1 MAAED
6 TQAAVAAPE
15 EDLLQENLTGA
26 SCGKGLDAVSGC
38 PDATPCGEGADTE
51 AGETP
56 GVGANEAAVASG
68 IAGATGTA
76 GGVSVGATDALG
88 AGEAAGEGSDAAEAR
103 QAEPT
108 PEERELAENNALA
121 DVFDDVRRQSSDSQL
136 VVPSRWV
143 ELGLVPGHMTSDEF
157 EMLVYEYLED
167 YRRDHKDEIAAEKA
181 ERARKASSIRSATR
195 AVGVPPKIPNRRL
208 KQIEEDEKAAAQKAA
223 RETSEA
229 GTATS
234 ASGADETT
242 TSAGEPAAPD
252 AAIALGGAAGDADA
266 SVALESSQVAAE
278 SASSVRAEAMDVF
291 APHASE
297 AASAAP
303 EVPADPSADS
313 SAAGDDPFAGL
324 KLPEGYKLVE
334 LEGEYV
340 LVPDEDAAP
349 VKKEI
354 HCEHIVTLVGQRSYY
369 LYDSD
374 LMTKS
379 YAHWA
384 FLAAE
389 DNPLA
394 TFVDCVRED
403 GRIYPR
409 PFAAEDLA
417 NPPFHM
423 SKSKVEDTWAELQ
436 KSGEYP
442 DIERCEASNGD
453 VYFFSTL
460 YMDRTLA
467 ESLAEY
473 RSVERLSNV

>member
-6 TQAAVAAPE
+6 TQVAVAAPE
-15 EDLLQENLTGA
+15 EDLSQENLTGA
-26 SCGKGLDAVSGC
+26 SCGKGPDAVSGC
-38 PDATPCGEGADTE
+38 PDVTPCGEGADTE

-56 GVGANEAAVASG
+56 GVGASEAAASSG
-68 IAGATGTA
+68 VAGAAGTA
-76 GGVSVGATDALG
+76 GGVSVGAPDATG
-88 AGEAAGEGSDAAEAR
+88 AGEAAGEGGDAAEAR

-223 RETSEA
+223 REVSET

-242 TSAGEPAAPD
+242 ASAGESAAPD
-252 AAIALGGAAGDADA
+252 AAITLGGA
-266 SVALESSQVAAE
+266 V
-278 SASSVRAEAMDVF
+278 EATT
-291 APHASE
+291 
-297 AASAAP
+297 
-303 EVPADPSADS
+303 PSGA
-313 SAAGDDPFAGL
+313 L

-354 HCEHIVTLVGQRSYY
+354 HCEHIVTLVGQHSYY

-374 LMTKS
+374 LMTKN

-394 TFVDCVRED
+394 TFVDCVRDD

>member
-1 MAAED
+1 MVAED
-6 TQAAVAAPE
+6 TRAAAAAPE
-15 EDLLQENLTGA
+15 EELLQGNLTEA
-26 SCGKGLDAVSGC
+26 ACGKGLDAAS
-38 PDATPCGEGADTE
+38 CGEGADAEASATPE
-51 AGETP
+51 AGASE
-56 GVGANEAAVASG
+56 VA
-68 IAGATGTA
+68 ATGTA
-76 GGVSVGATDALG
+76 GAVDSAASDDVLG
-88 AGEAAGEGSDAAEAR
+88 ETGEGDVPAAAPEADDSSEAQ

-143 ELGLVPGHMTSDEF
+143 DLGLIPGHMTSDEF

-181 ERARKASSIRSATR
+181 ERARKANSVRSATR

-208 KQIEEDEKAAAQKAA
+208 KQIEEDEKAAAEKAA
-223 RETSEA
+223 REASEA
-229 GTATS
+229 EAGKAGL
-234 ASGADETT
+234 ASGSAADK
-242 TSAGEPAAPD
+242 AAAPVAEVAPD
-252 AAIALGGAAGDADA
+252 QPADVATA
-266 SVALESSQVAAE
+266 SESSASSQVMAD
-278 SASSVRAEAMDVF
+278 SSVRADAMEAPV
-291 APHASE
+291 PHVSE
-297 AASAAP
+297 TASAAP
-303 EVPADPSADS
+303 EASAEPSTDAAAADD
-313 SAAGDDPFAGL
+313 GPFAGL

-354 HCEHIVTLVGQRSYY
+354 HCEHIVTLVGQHSYY

-389 DNPLA
+389 DNPMA

-417 NPPFHM
+417 NPPFRM
-423 SKSKVEDTWAELQ
+423 SASKVEDTWAELQ

>member
-6 TQAAVAAPE
+6 TQVAVAAPE
-15 EDLLQENLTGA
+15 EDLSQENLTGA
-26 SCGKGLDAVSGC
+26 SCGKGPDAVSGC

-51 AGETP
+51 AGKTP
-56 GVGANEAAVASG
+56 GVGA
-68 IAGATGTA
+68 
-76 GGVSVGATDALG
+76 TDASG
-88 AGEAAGEGSDAAEAR
+88 AGEAAGEGSDAAEAQ

-223 RETSEA
+223 RETSEVGA
-229 GTATS
+229 ATS

-242 TSAGEPAAPD
+242 ASAGESAAPD
-252 AAIALGGAAGDADA
+252 AAITLGGAVDAAAPSGALA
-266 SVALESSQVAAE
+266 SSEVAAE

-303 EVPADPSADS
+303 AEPSKDG
-313 SAAGDDPFAGL
+313 AASGDDPFADL

-354 HCEHIVTLVGQRSYY
+354 HCEHIVTLVGQHSYY

-403 GRIYPR
+403 GRVYPR

>member
-6 TQAAVAAPE
+6 TRAAVAAPE
-15 EDLLQENLTGA
+15 EELLQGNLTEA
-26 SCGKGLDAVSGC
+26 ACGKGLDAAS
-38 PDATPCGEGADTE
+38 CGEGADAEASATPE
-51 AGETP
+51 AGASE
-56 GVGANEAAVASG
+56 VAAA
-68 IAGATGTA
+68 GTA
-76 GGVSVGATDALG
+76 GAVDSAASDDVLG
-88 AGEAAGEGSDAAEAR
+88 ETGEGDVPAAAPEADDSSEAQ

-143 ELGLVPGHMTSDEF
+143 ELGLIPGHMTSDEF

-181 ERARKASSIRSATR
+181 ERARKANSVRSATR

-208 KQIEEDEKAAAQKAA
+208 KQIEEDEKAAAEKAA

-229 GTATS
+229 EVEKAASGEAVAPDGAS
-234 ASGADETT
+234 ASKQPADV
-242 TSAGEPAAPD
+242 
-252 AAIALGGAAGDADA
+252 ADA
-266 SVALESSQVAAE
+266 SVALESSPVE
-278 SASSVRAEAMDVF
+278 VDSSSSARSDAMEAP
-291 APHASE
+291 APHVSE
-297 AASAAP
+297 TASAAP
-303 EVPADPSADS
+303 EASAEPSTDAAAADD
-313 SAAGDDPFAGL
+313 GPFAGL

-354 HCEHIVTLVGQRSYY
+354 HCEHIVTLVGQHSYY

-389 DNPLA
+389 DNPMA

-403 GRIYPR
+403 GRVYPR

-417 NPPFHM
+417 NPPFRM
-423 SKSKVEDTWAELQ
+423 SASKVEDTWAELQ

>member
-15 EDLLQENLTGA
+15 EDLSQENLTGA
-26 SCGKGLDAVSGC
+26 SCGKGPDAVSGC

-51 AGETP
+51 AGKTP
-56 GVGANEAAVASG
+56 GVGATEAAVASG
-68 IAGATGTA
+68 VAGAAGTA
-76 GGVSVGATDALG
+76 GGVSVGAPDATG
-88 AGEAAGEGSDAAEAR
+88 AGEAAGEGSDAAEAQ

-143 ELGLVPGHMTSDEF
+143 ELGLVPGHMASDEF

-181 ERARKASSIRSATR
+181 ERARKANSVRSATR
-195 AVGVPPKIPNRRL
+195 AVGIPPKIPNRRL

-223 RETSEA
+223 REASEA
-229 GTATS
+229 EAGKAVAGDDAKVASGEAVASDGAS
-234 ASGADETT
+234 ASRQPADVV
-242 TSAGEPAAPD
+242 
-252 AAIALGGAAGDADA
+252 DA
-266 SVALESSQVAAE
+266 SVALESSQVAVDSGP
-278 SASSVRAEAMDVF
+278 SARSDAMEAPT
-291 APHASE
+291 PHVSE
-297 AASAAP
+297 TASAAP

-313 SAAGDDPFAGL
+313 SAADDGPFADL

-354 HCEHIVTLVGQRSYY
+354 HCEHIVTLVGQHSYY

>member
-26 SCGKGLDAVSGC
+26 SCGKGPDAVSSC

-56 GVGANEAAVASG
+56 GVGASEAAASSG

-76 GGVSVGATDALG
+76 GGVSVGVTDASG

-208 KQIEEDEKAAAQKAA
+208 KQIEEDEKVAAQKAA
-223 RETSEA
+223 REASEVGA
-229 GTATS
+229 ATS
-234 ASGADETT
+234 ASGADEMTA
-242 TSAGEPAAPD
+242 SAGESAVPD
-252 AAIALGGAAGDADA
+252 ATIALGGAVDAVAPSGALA
-266 SVALESSQVAAE
+266 SSEVAAE

-354 HCEHIVTLVGQRSYY
+354 HCEHIVTLVGQHSYY

-403 GRIYPR
+403 GRVYPR

>member
-6 TQAAVAAPE
+6 TQAAVAALE
-15 EDLLQENLTGA
+15 EDLSQENLTGA
-26 SCGKGLDAVSGC
+26 SCGKGPDAVSGC

-56 GVGANEAAVASG
+56 GVGASEAAASSG
-68 IAGATGTA
+68 IAGATGIA
-76 GGVSVGATDALG
+76 GGVSVGAPDASG

-208 KQIEEDEKAAAQKAA
+208 KQIEEDEKVAAQKAA
-223 RETSEA
+223 REASEVGA
-229 GTATS
+229 ATS
-234 ASGADETT
+234 ASGADEMTA
-242 TSAGEPAAPD
+242 SAGESAVPD
-252 AAIALGGAAGDADA
+252 ATIALGGAVDAVAPSGALA
-266 SVALESSQVAAE
+266 SSEVAAE

-291 APHASE
+291 VPHASE

-354 HCEHIVTLVGQRSYY
+354 HCEHIVTLVGQHSYY

>member
-1 MAAED
+1 MVAED
-6 TQAAVAAPE
+6 TRAAAAAPE
-15 EDLLQENLTGA
+15 EELLQGNLTEA
-26 SCGKGLDAVSGC
+26 ACGKGLDAAS
-38 PDATPCGEGADTE
+38 CGEGADAEASATPE
-51 AGETP
+51 AGASE
-56 GVGANEAAVASG
+56 VA
-68 IAGATGTA
+68 ATGTA
-76 GGVSVGATDALG
+76 GAVDSAASDDVP
-88 AGEAAGEGSDAAEAR
+88 GETGEGDVPAAAPEADDSSEAQ

-143 ELGLVPGHMTSDEF
+143 DLGLVPGHMTSDEF

-181 ERARKASSIRSATR
+181 ERARKANSVRSATR

-208 KQIEEDEKAAAQKAA
+208 KQIEEDEKAAAEKAA
-223 RETSEA
+223 REASEA
-229 GTATS
+229 EAGKAGL
-234 ASGADETT
+234 ASGSAADK
-242 TSAGEPAAPD
+242 AAAPVAEVAPD
-252 AAIALGGAAGDADA
+252 QPADVATA
-266 SVALESSQVAAE
+266 SESSASSQVMAD
-278 SASSVRAEAMDVF
+278 SSVRADAMEAPV
-291 APHASE
+291 PHVSE
-297 AASAAP
+297 TASAAP
-303 EVPADPSADS
+303 EASAEPSTDAAAADD
-313 SAAGDDPFAGL
+313 GPFAGL

-354 HCEHIVTLVGQRSYY
+354 HCEHIVTLVGQHSYY

-389 DNPLA
+389 DNPMA

-417 NPPFHM
+417 NPPFRM
-423 SKSKVEDTWAELQ
+423 SASKVEDTWAELQ

>member
-1 MAAED
+1 MAVED
-6 TQAAVAAPE
+6 TQAAAAAPE
-15 EDLLQENLTGA
+15 EGLSLDDSTETA
-26 SCGKGLDAVSGC
+26 YGKG
-38 PDATPCGEGADTE
+38 PDAAPCGEGADTE
-51 AGETP
+51 
-56 GVGANEAAVASG
+56 VGASAVDSAASD
-68 IAGATGTA
+68 
-76 GGVSVGATDALG
+76 DAP
-88 AGEAAGEGSDAAEAR
+88 DAASEADDASEAQ

-143 ELGLVPGHMTSDEF
+143 DLGLVPGHMTSDEF

-181 ERARKASSIRSATR
+181 ERARKANSVRSATR

-208 KQIEEDEKAAAQKAA
+208 KQIEEDEKAAAEKAA
-223 RETSEA
+223 CEASEDEA
-229 GTATS
+229 GKAALTS
-234 ASGADETT
+234 G
-242 TSAGEPAAPD
+242 SAAGGSAAPD
-252 AAIALGGAAGDADA
+252 AAVAPDQLADVATA
-266 SVALESSQVAAE
+266 SESSASSQVTADS
-278 SASSVRAEAMDVF
+278 SAQTDAMEAP
-291 APHASE
+291 APHVSE
-297 AASAAP
+297 TASAAP

-313 SAAGDDPFAGL
+313 SAADDGPFAGL

-354 HCEHIVTLVGQRSYY
+354 HCEHIVTLVGQHSYY

-389 DNPLA
+389 DNPMA

-403 GRIYPR
+403 GRVYPR

-417 NPPFHM
+417 NPPFRM
-423 SKSKVEDTWAELQ
+423 SASKVEDTWAELQ

>member
-15 EDLLQENLTGA
+15 EDLSRENLTGA
-26 SCGKGLDAVSGC
+26 SCGKGPDAVSGC

-51 AGETP
+51 AGKTP
-56 GVGANEAAVASG
+56 GAGANEAAAASG
-68 IAGATGTA
+68 VAGAAGIA
-76 GGVSVGATDALG
+76 GGVSVGAPDASG
-88 AGEAAGEGSDAAEAR
+88 AGEAAGEGSDAAEAQ

-208 KQIEEDEKAAAQKAA
+208 KQIEEDEKAAAEKAA

-242 TSAGEPAAPD
+242 ASAGESAVPD
-252 AAIALGGAAGDADA
+252 AAITLGGAVDATAPSGALA
-266 SVALESSQVAAE
+266 SSEVAAE

-297 AASAAP
+297 ATSAAP

-354 HCEHIVTLVGQRSYY
+354 HCEHIVTLVGQHSYY

-453 VYFFSTL
+453 VYFFSAL

>member
-15 EDLLQENLTGA
+15 EDFSQENLTGA
-26 SCGKGLDAVSGC
+26 SCGKA

-56 GVGANEAAVASG
+56 GVGASEAAASSG

-76 GGVSVGATDALG
+76 GGVSVGAPDASG
-88 AGEAAGEGSDAAEAR
+88 AGEAAGEGSDAAEAQ

-223 RETSEA
+223 RETSEVGA
-229 GTATS
+229 ATS
-234 ASGADETT
+234 ASGADEMTA
-242 TSAGEPAAPD
+242 SAGESAVPD
-252 AAIALGGAAGDADA
+252 ATIALGGAVDAVAPSGALA
-266 SVALESSQVAAE
+266 SSEVAAE

-354 HCEHIVTLVGQRSYY
+354 HCEHIVTLVGQHSYY

-403 GRIYPR
+403 GRVYPR

>member
-76 GGVSVGATDALG
+76 GGVSVGVTDASG
-88 AGEAAGEGSDAAEAR
+88 AGEAAGEGSDAAEAQ

-208 KQIEEDEKAAAQKAA
+208 KQIEEDEKAAAQKVA
-223 RETSEA
+223 RETSEVGA
-229 GTATS
+229 ATS
-234 ASGADETT
+234 TSGADEMTA
-242 TSAGEPAAPD
+242 SAGESAVPD
-252 AAIALGGAAGDADA
+252 ATIALGGAVDAVAPSGALA
-266 SVALESSQVAAE
+266 SSEVAAE

-297 AASAAP
+297 AASAAS

-354 HCEHIVTLVGQRSYY
+354 HCEHIVTLVGQHSYY

>member
-6 TQAAVAAPE
+6 TQVAVAAPE
-15 EDLLQENLTGA
+15 ENLSQENLTGA
-26 SCGKGLDAVSGC
+26 SCGKGPDAVSGC

-56 GVGANEAAVASG
+56 GVGAPDAS
-68 IAGATGTA
+68 
-76 GGVSVGATDALG
+76 G

-223 RETSEA
+223 REASET

-234 ASGADETT
+234 ASGADEATA
-242 TSAGEPAAPD
+242 SAGESAAPD
-252 AAIALGGAAGDADA
+252 AAIALGGAVDAVAPSGVLA
-266 SVALESSQVAAE
+266 SSEVAAE

-303 EVPADPSADS
+303 VEPSKDG
-313 SAAGDDPFAGL
+313 AASGDDPFADL

-354 HCEHIVTLVGQRSYY
+354 HCEHIVTLVGQHSYY

-403 GRIYPR
+403 GRVYPR

-473 RSVERLSNV
+473 RSVERLSTV

>member
-6 TQAAVAAPE
+6 TQVAVAAPE
-15 EDLLQENLTGA
+15 EDLSQENLTGA
-26 SCGKGLDAVSGC
+26 SCGKAPDAVSGC

-51 AGETP
+51 AGKTP
-56 GVGANEAAVASG
+56 GVGANEAAAASG
-68 IAGATGTA
+68 VA
-76 GGVSVGATDALG
+76 D
-88 AGEAAGEGSDAAEAR
+88 AAGEGSDAAEAR

-208 KQIEEDEKAAAQKAA
+208 KQIEEDEKATAQKAA
-223 RETSEA
+223 REASEA

-234 ASGADETT
+234 ASGADETMA
-242 TSAGEPAAPD
+242 SAGESAAPD
-252 AAIALGGAAGDADA
+252 AAITLGGAVDAAA
-266 SVALESSQVAAE
+266 SSGALASSEVAAE
-278 SASSVRAEAMDVF
+278 SDSSVRAEAMDTF

-303 EVPADPSADS
+303 AELSKDG
-313 SAAGDDPFAGL
+313 AASGDDPFAGL

-354 HCEHIVTLVGQRSYY
+354 HCEHIVTLVGQHSYY

>member
-1 MAAED
+1 MAVED
-6 TQAAVAAPE
+6 TQAAAAAPE
-15 EDLLQENLTGA
+15 EGLSQGILTEA
-26 SCGKGLDAVSGC
+26 ACDKGLDAAS
-38 PDATPCGEGADTE
+38 CGEGSDAEASATPEADASE
-51 AGETP
+51 
-56 GVGANEAAVASG
+56 VA
-68 IAGATGTA
+68 ATGTA
-76 GGVSVGATDALG
+76 GAVDLAASGDVLG
-88 AGEAAGEGSDAAEAR
+88 ETGEGDVPAAAPEADDSSEAQ

-143 ELGLVPGHMTSDEF
+143 ELGLIPGHMTSDEF

-208 KQIEEDEKAAAQKAA
+208 KQIEEDEKAAAEKAA
-223 RETSEA
+223 REASEA
-229 GTATS
+229 EAGKAGL
-234 ASGADETT
+234 ASGSAADK
-242 TSAGEPAAPD
+242 AAAPVAEVAPD
-252 AAIALGGAAGDADA
+252 QPADVATA
-266 SVALESSQVAAE
+266 SESSASSQVMAD
-278 SASSVRAEAMDVF
+278 SSVRADAMEAPV
-291 APHASE
+291 PHVSE
-297 AASAAP
+297 TASAAP
-303 EVPADPSADS
+303 EASAEPSTDAAAADD
-313 SAAGDDPFAGL
+313 GPFAGL

-354 HCEHIVTLVGQRSYY
+354 HCEHIVTLVGQHSYY

-389 DNPLA
+389 DNPMA

-417 NPPFHM
+417 NPPFRM
-423 SKSKVEDTWAELQ
+423 SASKVEDTWAELQ

>member
-1 MAAED
+1 MAVED
-6 TQAAVAAPE
+6 TQAAAAAPE
-15 EDLLQENLTGA
+15 EGLSLDDSTEA
-26 SCGKGLDAVSGC
+26 AYGKA
-38 PDATPCGEGADTE
+38 PDAAPCGGGADTE
-51 AGETP
+51 VDASAVDSAASDDAP
-56 GVGANEAAVASG
+56 DAVSEAAA
-68 IAGATGTA
+68 AP
-76 GGVSVGATDALG
+76 
-88 AGEAAGEGSDAAEAR
+88 EAQQTEL
-103 QAEPT
+103 T

-208 KQIEEDEKAAAQKAA
+208 KQIEEDEKAAAEKAA
-223 RETSEA
+223 REASEA
-229 GTATS
+229 EAGKAVAVDDAKTAAGEAVASDGAS
-234 ASGADETT
+234 ASKKPADVVN
-242 TSAGEPAAPD
+242 
-252 AAIALGGAAGDADA
+252 A
-266 SVALESSQVAAE
+266 SVALVSSQVAVDSGS
-278 SASSVRAEAMDVF
+278 SARSDAMEAP
-291 APHASE
+291 APHVSE
-297 AASAAP
+297 TASAAP

-313 SAAGDDPFAGL
+313 SAADDGPFAGL

-354 HCEHIVTLVGQRSYY
+354 HCEHIVTLVGQHSYY

-403 GRIYPR
+403 GRVYPR
-409 PFAAEDLA
+409 PFAAEDLS
-417 NPPFHM
+417 NPPFRM
-423 SKSKVEDTWAELQ
+423 SASKVEDTWTELQ
-436 KSGEYP
+436 KSGAYP